1 MEAADVPNITASE
14 LSVTEKAQ
22 RLNAVFG
29 SLRAEYFRDELFE
42 LFTHPAYFP
51 ELLDRG
57 PCLLVGGRG
66 TGKTTVLKTL
76 TYEGQAHFNTSRPV
90 SDWDFVGLYWR
101 VDTSIVRAFE
111 GEELSEVRWTR
122 LFAHYVNLTLS
133 GLILDFHEWYE
144 SRSACPLEVS
154 KKSLEMAAR
163 SLGIPGV
170 TETIDLKSGIESAL
184 LDLETTINNL
194 GREGEASPT
203 ISASGRPVQ
212 YLIEAINADKTLRG
226 KTYYFLIDEYENLSN
241 YQQRLMNTLIKH
253 AGDHPYTFKVGMR
266 EMGHRERS
274 TINPDEQLI
283 APADYK
289 YIDIS
294 ERFDDASFSNFA
306 RQVCESRL
314 ERLRQEFPVLDTVD
328 ELFPSLSEEAEAE
341 KLGVDN
347 LNERTRA
354 ELSSLGASEDELASF
369 DSLSPLSA
377 YLVKYWAESKRI
389 DSLTVLREALTY
401 SERWNT
407 RLSNYQH
414 AMLYTIRRG
423 KRGFRKYYS
432 GWPTFTKLADGNIRY
447 LLQLVHEA
455 LQTHL
460 RSRPDALAVPV
471 AAEVQTES
479 AGVIGALVV
488 RQLQGVSA
496 NSARLTRLVLGL
508 GRIFQVMAA
517 QPEGHSPEV
526 SQFRLSSTPDDAS
539 EDLLRA
545 AVMHLAVR
553 RFATDKMAAVSG
565 QTRDFSYQLHPIFAP
580 FFIFSYRSKRRMDLT
595 PQELNGLVDSPAATI
610 SSILRKSNRSVEEE
624 LPPQLMLFSGYYND
638 PD

>member
-1 MEAADVPNITASE
+1 MAATDVPNVDPTGLPDADRAE
-14 LSVTEKAQ
+14 

-51 ELLDRG
+51 ELLNRG
-57 PCLLVGGRG
+57 SCLLVGGRG

-76 TYEGQAHFNTSRPV
+76 TYEGQAHFSPTHPV

-111 GEELSEVRWTR
+111 GDELAEDQWAR
-122 LFAHYVNLTLS
+122 LFAHYINLTLA
-133 GLILDFHEWYE
+133 GLILDFHDWH
-144 SRSACPLEVS
+144 SRRSPNQLKLS
-154 KKSLEMAAR
+154 AR
-163 SLGIPGV
+163 SLQR
-170 TETIDLKSGIESAL
+170 TAKSLGIENVSGTADLQTGIENAL
-184 LDLETTINNL
+184 LDLETAINNIH
-194 GREGEASPT
+194 REDAIATT
-203 ISASGRPVQ
+203 ISAPGRPVQ
-212 YLIEAINADKTLRG
+212 YLIDAINADATLDG

-241 YQQRLMNTLIKH
+241 YQQRVMNTLIKH

-283 APADYK
+283 APADYT
-289 YIDIS
+289 YIDIA

-314 ERLRQEFPVLDTVD
+314 QRLRQQFSVLDTVD
-328 ELFPSLSEEAEAE
+328 EMFPSLSEEAEAE
-341 KLGVDN
+341 KLGVED
-347 LNERTRA
+347 LNQRTRA
-354 ELSSLGASEDELASF
+354 ELAELGASNDDLAGF

-377 YLVKYWAESKRI
+377 YLIKYWAESKSM
-389 DSLTVLREALTY
+389 DTLTVLGEAMAY
-401 SERWNT
+401 AERWNI

-423 KRGFRKYYS
+423 KRGYRKYYS
-432 GWPTFTKLADGNIRY
+432 GWSTFTKLADGNIRY

-455 LQTHL
+455 LQAQL
-460 RSRPDALAVPV
+460 RSRADGLAVPV
-471 AAEVQTES
+471 TAEVQTEAAS
-479 AGVIGALVV
+479 VIGAQVV

-517 QPEGHSPEV
+517 QPEGHTPEV
-526 SQFRLSSTPDDAS
+526 SQFRLSSTPDELS
-539 EDLLRA
+539 EELLRS

-580 FFIFSYRSKRRMDLT
+580 FFIFSYRSKRRMELT
-595 PQELNGLVDSPAATI
+595 PHELVGLVDNPSATI
-610 SSILRKSNRSVEEE
+610 SSILRKSKRSAEED
-624 LPPQLMLFSGYYND
+624 LPPQLMLFSGYYSD
-638 PD
+638 TD